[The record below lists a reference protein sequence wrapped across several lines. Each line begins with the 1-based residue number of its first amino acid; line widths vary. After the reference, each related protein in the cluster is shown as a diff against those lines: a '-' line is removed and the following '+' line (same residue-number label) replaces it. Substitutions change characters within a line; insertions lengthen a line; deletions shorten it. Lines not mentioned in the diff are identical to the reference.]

1 VRGRDV
7 IDVDTDPAEAFHDRL
22 RRLLRLGVPIL
33 GVLLI
38 AGALAGTAYY
48 SYTVNRRDALVLSQ
62 DLIEALDRRVRT
74 QVTAWLEPAA
84 DTAEVFAG
92 AIAADPLGPGSE
104 ALALTLMRSRTRL
117 TSLYVGSAGGDFL
130 MVQRSAAGGL
140 DTKRIVRSEEQRRV
154 TWTRRAPDGAVTATE
169 EDPAD
174 TYDPAER
181 AWYRGAAAADGLFWS
196 DVYVFFSNRNPGITV
211 SKSARRA
218 DGSVSAVVG
227 ADVELAAIGEFLGQL
242 DVGRTGRALITEGDG
257 RLVALPDAAA
267 LLRGE
272 DDAPRP
278 ARIEELGQPVIREA
292 FDRVRISGETRA
304 LMEIDGTRQIVSA
317 SSLRQTVGRDWWL
330 LLIVPETDFV
340 GFVAANNIRTLMLS
354 GSVMA
359 LAIGLAGF
367 LAWQGIR
374 TDRHARD
381 LLRRQRA
388 LAVQNTALRD
398 LAELDGLG
406 NPADGAALRRATEII
421 SGATG
426 ARGISL
432 WRIEDRL
439 LLCADS
445 FDRDSR
451 GHTDAVEIPLDQ
463 CPQFAES
470 LSSGEILSV
479 ADTGSDPLTA
489 ELYLIYLQAAG
500 CRSLLSVPVRNDEC
514 VAGCVWIEDAAL
526 SAEAEQ
532 DAIGFVR
539 ILGRL
544 LAPRFATAQ
553 APIAEARAAQPPAPA
568 AAEAQS
574 GPCLPGGQ
582 AGLRNASL
590 SLERDRLLLHEI
602 TRRGLGDDQ
611 LAAMRFSHVTVMVLR
626 MADDIALATGNA
638 ADAVVIERIVRSCQ
652 AVAERHRIRYLKILN
667 EQIVAAEGFDSDDR
681 EDAARRLASAALE
694 IDAECMRIFTSLGRP
709 PGFALG
715 LDTGAVLGS
724 AIGFGQVAFNVWGEA
739 VRVAATMANSAP
751 GGMIQ
756 VTQSTY
762 ELLRDGFVFRRRGA
776 FWLERLGEMTTY
788 FLRGRL

>member
-1 VRGRDV
+1 MRGRDV
-7 IDVDTDPAEAFHDRL
+7 IDVDTDPAEALRDRL
-22 RRLLRLGVPIL
+22 RRVIRLGVPIL

-48 SYTVNRRDALVLSQ
+48 SYTVNRRDALILSE

-92 AIAADPLGPGSE
+92 AVAEDPFGPGSE

-117 TSLYVGSAGGDFL
+117 TSLYVGGAGGDFL

-140 DTKRIVRSEEQRRV
+140 DTKRIVKSEGQRRV
-154 TWTRRAPDGAVTATE
+154 TWTRRAPDGAVTGTE

-196 DVYVFFSNRNPGITV
+196 DVYVFFSNRKPGITV
-211 SKSARRA
+211 SKSARRT

-354 GSVMA
+354 GSVML

-367 LAWQGIR
+367 LAWQGVR

-398 LAELDGLG
+398 LAGLDGLG
-406 NPADGAALRRATEII
+406 NPAEGAALRRATEII

-439 LLCADS
+439 LVCADS

-451 GHTDAVEIPLDQ
+451 GHTDAAEIPLDQ

-479 ADTGSDPLTA
+479 ADAGSDPLTA

-500 CRSLLSVPVRNDEC
+500 CRSLLSVPVRNDDR
-514 VAGCVWIEDAAL
+514 VVGCVWIEDAAL

-544 LAPRFATAQ
+544 LAPRFATMPVPE
-553 APIAEARAAQPPAPA
+553 APAAQPPARA
-568 AAEAQS
+568 AAEAR
-574 GPCLPGGQ
+574 GGACLPGGQ

-590 SLERDRLLLHEI
+590 SVERDRLLLHEI

-652 AVAERHRIRYLKILN
+652 GAAERHRIRYLKILN

-751 GGMIQ
+751 GGMVQ

>member
-1 VRGRDV
+1 VRGRDI
-7 IDVDTDPAEAFHDRL
+7 IDVDTDPAEAFRDRL
-22 RRLLRLGVPIL
+22 RRLVRLGVPIL

-48 SYTVNRRDALVLSQ
+48 SYTVNRRDALALSQ
-62 DLIEALDRRVRT
+62 DLIEALDRRIRT

-84 DTAEVFAG
+84 DTADVFAG
-92 AIAADPLGPGSE
+92 AIAEDPLGPPSE
-104 ALALTLMRSRTRL
+104 TLALTLLRSRTRL
-117 TSLYVGSAGGDFL
+117 TSLYVGDAQGNFL
-130 MVQRSAAGGL
+130 MVQRSATGSL
-140 DTKRIVRSEEQRRV
+140 DTKRTVRSDGQHRV
-154 TWTRRAPDGAVTATE
+154 TWIRRAPDGAVTTIE

-174 TYDPAER
+174 TYNPAER
-181 AWYRGAAAADGLFWS
+181 AWYRGAAGADGLFWS
-196 DVYVFFSNRNPGITV
+196 DVYVFFTGRKPGITV
-211 SKSARRA
+211 SKSVKRP

-227 ADVELAAIGEFLGQL
+227 ADIELAAIGEFLGQL
-242 DVGRTGRALITEGDG
+242 EVSRTGRALITEGDG

-272 DDAPRP
+272 DDALRP
-278 ARIEELGQPVIREA
+278 ARVEELGEPVIREA

-304 LMEIDGTRQIVSA
+304 IMEIDGKRQIVSA

-340 GFVAANNIRTLMLS
+340 GFVAANNAKTLMLS

-367 LAWQGIR
+367 LAWQGIK
-374 TDRHARD
+374 TDRHARE

-388 LAVQNTALRD
+388 LAVQNNALRD

-406 NPADGAALRRATEII
+406 NPADGAALRRAAEIVA
-421 SGATG
+421 GATG

-439 LLCADS
+439 LVCADS

-451 GHTDAVEIPLDQ
+451 GHTDAAEIALAQ
-463 CPQFAES
+463 CPQFAGS
-470 LSSGEILSV
+470 LLAGEILSV

-500 CRSLLSVPVRNDEC
+500 CRSLLSVPVRNEDR
-514 VAGCVWIEDAAL
+514 VVGCVWIEDAAL

-544 LAPRFATAQ
+544 LAPRFAA
-553 APIAEARAAQPPAPA
+553 APLAEAAPQQPAMA
-568 AAEAQS
+568 VGDAHG
-574 GPCLPGGQ
+574 GPSLPSGQ

-590 SLERDRLLLHEI
+590 SVERDRLLLHEI
-602 TRRGLGDDQ
+602 TRRGLCEEQ
-611 LAAMRFSHVTVMVLR
+611 VAAMRFAHVTVLVLR
-626 MADDIALATGNA
+626 MADDIALATGSA
-638 ADAVVIERIVRSCQ
+638 ADAVVIERIVRACQ
-652 AVAERHRIRYLKILN
+652 SAAERHSIRYLKILN
-667 EQIVAAEGFDSDDR
+667 EQIVAAEGFDA
-681 EDAARRLASAALE
+681 EDKKGAAERLANAALE
-694 IDAECMRIFTSLGRP
+694 IDAECMRIFAELGRP